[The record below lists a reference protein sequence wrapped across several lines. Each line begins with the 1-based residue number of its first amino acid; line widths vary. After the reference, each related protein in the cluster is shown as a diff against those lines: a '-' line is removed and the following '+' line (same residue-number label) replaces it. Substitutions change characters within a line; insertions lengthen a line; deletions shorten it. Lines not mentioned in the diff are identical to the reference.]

1 MFSKLKIGTRL
12 YGLVLGLILLM
23 MMVGGIGLFVAG
35 NVEQGLETVY
45 KDRVVPLKDLKVI
58 ADLYAI
64 NIVDTS
70 HKVRNGNI
78 SWDQGRENVAEATR
92 IIEENWQKYQA
103 TKLVD
108 EEIRL
113 VAEAKPLME
122 KANASVVALERIINH
137 QDRTALE
144 KFTVEELYPVIDPI
158 SNKFSEL
165 VNVQLEVA
173 EREYMD
179 AGATYQRGKLISLM
193 VIAVGIV
200 LGIFFGRMIIL
211 GITRPVSQAVN
222 LAEKMARGDFTDSIT
237 TDKMDEI
244 GQLVVALNTMGNRL
258 EDVIREII
266 ESSKNLSNSSTGL
279 AAVSKQLSSAAKD
292 SSQKASTVATA
303 AEEMSTNFHS
313 VSAAMEQSSNNVNMI
328 ASATEEMSTTVQE
341 VSQNAANVYMISEKA
356 VQQSDTTSKK
366 MRELGNSAKSVGK
379 VTEVITEISEQTN
392 LLALNAT
399 IEAARAGESGKGFAV
414 VANEIKELAKETAK
428 ATVDIRN
435 KIGQMQSTTESTIDD
450 IEDIA
455 AIIKEINSAISN
467 IASAAEQQSAATNEI
482 TNNISQASAGI
493 SEVNENV
500 AQSTVAVG
508 EVAHDIAI
516 INEQSTQVGNSSSE
530 VENSARELSKLSN
543 QLEKLVSGFK
553 VRMEESVQ

>member
-1 MFSKLKIGTRL
+1 
-12 YGLVLGLILLM
+12 
-23 MMVGGIGLFVAG
+23 
-35 NVEQGLETVY
+35 
-45 KDRVVPLKDLKVI
+45 
-58 ADLYAI
+58 
-64 NIVDTS
+64 
-70 HKVRNGNI
+70 
-78 SWDQGRENVAEATR
+78 WDQGRENVTEATR
-92 IIEENWQKYQA
+92 VIEENWKKYQA

-122 KANASVVALERIINH
+122 KANAYIVALERIINQ

-158 SNKFSEL
+158 STKFSDL
-165 VNVQLEVA
+165 VNVQLEGA

-179 AGATYQRGKLISLM
+179 AGATYQQGKLISLI

-222 LAEKMARGDFTDSIT
+222 LAEKMARGDFTNSIT
-237 TDKMDEI
+237 TDKKDEI

-266 ESSKNLSNSSTGL
+266 ESSKNLSSSSTGL

-292 SSQKASTVATA
+292 TSQKSSTVATA

-341 VSQNAANVYMISEKA
+341 VSQNAANVYTISEKA

-366 MRELGNSAKSVGK
+366 MRELEDSAKSVGK

-414 VANEIKELAKETAK
+414 VANEIKELAKETAE
-428 ATVDIRN
+428 ATVDIKN
-435 KIGQMQSTTESTIDD
+435 KIGQMQFTTESAIND
-450 IEDIA
+450 IENIA

-508 EVAHDIAI
+508 EVAQDIAI
-516 INEQSTQVGNSSSE
+516 INEQSTQVGNSSGE
-530 VENSARELSKLSN
+530 VENSARELSILSN
-543 QLEKLVSGFK
+543 QLEKLISGFK
-553 VRMEESVQ
+553 VRMEESVSVRV

>member
-1 MFSKLKIGTRL
+1 MFNKLKIGTRL

-35 NVEQGLETVY
+35 IAEHGLETVY

-58 ADLYAI
+58 ADLYAV

-92 IIEENWQKYQA
+92 IIEEKWQSYQA

-122 KANASVVALERIINH
+122 KAHASVVALERIFNH
-137 QDRTALE
+137 QDSTALE

-179 AGATYQRGKLISLM
+179 AGVTYQRGKLISLM

-200 LGIFFGRMIIL
+200 FGIFFGRMIIL

-237 TDKMDEI
+237 TDKKDEI

-292 SSQKASTVATA
+292 TSQKSSTVATA

-328 ASATEEMSTTVQE
+328 AAATEEMSTTVQE

-366 MRELGNSAKSVGK
+366 MRELGDSANSVGK

-428 ATVDIRN
+428 ATVDIKN
-435 KIGQMQSTTESTIDD
+435 KIGQMQSTTESTIND

-467 IASAAEQQSAATNEI
+467 IASAAEQQTAATNEI

-508 EVAHDIAI
+508 EVAQDIAI
-516 INEQSTQVGNSSSE
+516 INEQSTQVGSSSSE

-553 VRMEESVQ
+553 VHMEESVQ